1 MSSVLRP
8 QKVSNRSL
16 HIKSKSERDIFVG
29 KNHKGCLPVIQSVA
43 DDTWNA
49 GCISDTV
56 FLKNDIPVS
65 DTVWE
70 ADCDSFRSVFGILC
84 IKEFPRPAQPKP
96 LDDMKIAKLDDVPL
110 SMIDSYKFSDI
121 YGGEA

>member
-1 MSSVLRP
+1 MSSVFRP

-29 KNHKGCLPVIQSVA
+29 KNHNGCLPVIQSVA

-49 GCISDTV
+49 GCMSDTI
-56 FLKNDIPVS
+56 FLKNNIPVS

-70 ADCDSFRSVFGILC
+70 ADCNSFRSDYAYDITLFLYFRQEV
-84 IKEFPRPAQPKP
+84 
-96 LDDMKIAKLDDVPL
+96 IACQRWL
-110 SMIDSYKFSDI
+110 
-121 YGGEA
+121 